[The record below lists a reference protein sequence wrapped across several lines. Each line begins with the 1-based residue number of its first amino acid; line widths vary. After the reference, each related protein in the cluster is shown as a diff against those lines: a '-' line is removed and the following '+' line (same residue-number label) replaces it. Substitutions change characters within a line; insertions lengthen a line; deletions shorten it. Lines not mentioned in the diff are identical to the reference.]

1 MRFCQFSSKF
11 PLIKKIIIMI
21 LKIVNT
27 LTFSELSSQG
37 VVNSVYNSSK
47 TATKQL
53 TSYLPC
59 LVRDGL

>member
-1 MRFCQFSSKF
+1 
-11 PLIKKIIIMI
+11 MI

-53 TSYLPC
+53 TSYLPS